1 MSLVDDELVEALLAN
16 GTHPAFCI
24 SIGVRSANW
33 CVDHF
38 DVLCSKDMIEGCGE
52 LRVPIME

>member
-1 MSLVDDELVEALLAN
+1 MPFVDDDEVVEALLTD

-33 CVDHF
+33 RMDHL
-38 DVLCSKDMIEGCGE
+38 DVLCSKDVIKGRDDHSDIG
-52 LRVPIME
+52 